1 MPLSH
6 CSEEVLL
13 TSICLMSLQKESER
27 LSGVGL
33 SAGFHL
39 SACVCWRLCI
49 CVQISTEESTFSPV
63 RPAAPKPL
71 KPALKRPSVVERPTE
86 IPTSKKHANTEFSIQ
101 TLSGEMRRNKQKE
114 TRIDD
119 SLCLRNVCNGLCL
132 YTPKLLIAPLSH
144 FLCPENPSAR
154 FR

>member
-1 MPLSH
+1 MFLSH
-6 CSEEVLL
+6 HSEEVLL

-33 SAGFHL
+33 SIVFHL
-39 SACVCWRLCI
+39 SPCVCWRICI

-63 RPAAPKPL
+63 RPVALKPL

-86 IPTSKKHANTEFSIQ
+86 IPTSKKRTNTEFSSR
-101 TLSGEMRRNKQKE
+101 TLSREMRRNKQNE

-119 SLCLRNVCNGLCL
+119 SLCLRSVCNGLCL
-132 YTPKLLIAPLSH
+132 YDDITNSTAVSFSLSRKS
-144 FLCPENPSAR
+144 FCQI
-154 FR
+154 